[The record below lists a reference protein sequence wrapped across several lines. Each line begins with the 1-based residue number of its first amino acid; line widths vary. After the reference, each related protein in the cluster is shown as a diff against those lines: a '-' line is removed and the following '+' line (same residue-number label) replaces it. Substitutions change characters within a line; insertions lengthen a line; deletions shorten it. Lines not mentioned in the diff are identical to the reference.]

1 MNLLSSKLYDPASAA
16 SKATSSLLALTAF
29 DTTNLRISVVVPAH
43 GKVLFKLRCALTGA
57 TTTPSLLFG
66 VLKGATVIGRVVPK
80 YNPMTGSG
88 ATISYSLEAEFIATG
103 LTAGAANF
111 DAAYAVQVLVA
122 STNIKY
128 GGPND
133 ASGADAWGGFM
144 FEAWDPQPTAQIVAG
159 VWDELKS
166 AHNVTGSFGSFLDAK
181 ASLTY
186 TQTSA
191 IFTRL
196 GAPQGASISADIQ
209 AATNQTGGSSWRVTA
224 PTVKQIWDEPK
235 SRHTIAGSFGDNL
248 DAKESLTYARIG
260 APAGASVSADVAA
273 AKVDTAAIKV
283 VTNKFSFT
291 VTNQVDSNVLGWK
304 SATAPAMTGDA
315 FARLGAPVLASI
327 SLDLAEIAAETDAIA
342 APASAATIAAAVGD
356 ATTAAHVTAGTF
368 GKLEK
373 DTNTTIGAAGAG
385 LTALGDTR
393 LAELDAAVS
402 SRLATSGYTAPDN
415 SDIAAIKATIGDA
428 GAGLTAL
435 GDARL
440 ADLDAAVSSRLATSG
455 YTAPDNSDIAA
466 IKVKTDNL
474 TAAPAD
480 ETLIIGATN
489 AIMSRLGAPAGASVS
504 ADIAAVKTDV
514 DAVPTAI
521 QNADGLLDRANALET
536 GLTMRQAW
544 RFAMSVLGGKL
555 SGAGTGTEVFRN
567 AVQDSKT
574 RVTAT
579 VDGSGNR
586 TAIVSDL
593 T

>member
-1 MNLLSSKLYDPASAA
+1 MVEDNPDL
-16 SKATSSLLALTAF
+16 
-29 DTTNLRISVVVPAH
+29 LRIALDSH
-43 GKVLFKLRCALTGA
+43 G
-57 TTTPSLLFG
+57 
-66 VLKGATVIGRVVPK
+66 
-80 YNPMTGSG
+80 
-88 ATISYSLEAEFIATG
+88 AER
-103 LTAGAANF
+103 
-111 DAAYAVQVLVA
+111 VLV
-122 STNIKY
+122 SV
-128 GGPND
+128 D
-133 ASGADAWGGFM
+133 VRGGF
-144 FEAWDPQPTAQIVAG
+144 VATHG
-159 VWDELKS
+159 WL
-166 AHNVTGSFGSFLDAK
+166 
-181 ASLTY
+181 
-186 TQTSA
+186 QT
-191 IFTRL
+191 TEVR
-196 GAPQGASISADIQ
+196 
-209 AATNQTGGSSWRVTA
+209 
-224 PTVKQIWDEPK
+224 
-235 SRHTIAGSFGDNL
+235 
-248 DAKESLTYARIG
+248 AR
-260 APAGASVSADVAA
+260 
-273 AKVDTAAIKV
+273 
-283 VTNKFSFT
+283 
-291 VTNQVDSNVLGWK
+291 
-304 SATAPAMTGDA
+304 DA

-342 APASAATIAAAVGD
+342 APASAATIAAAVWD